1 MNDPAEDL
9 QDEAKQPEEEQ
20 DADDEPQ
27 HRLSVAR
34 SDGDRTAGPAG
45 ERPTLGRMAA
55 KPAILAVDDDVP
67 VLRAVERDLRAR
79 YAGDYRVIG
88 AASGADALEA
98 VRELTRRGDP
108 VALFVVDQRM
118 PVMTGIELLREA
130 LPLQPDAK
138 RVLLTAYADT
148 DVAIRAI
155 NEIRL
160 DQYLLKPWDPP
171 DERLYPV
178 VDDLLADWTAAFR
191 PPFEG
196 LRLLAGRWA
205 PRGHAI
211 RDFLTRNQVPYT
223 WLDPAEADGRRLAES
238 IEGGT
243 DAAAPVVLLPDGRVL
258 RDPQNRDLADA
269 VGLSTHAALPFYDL
283 VIVGAG
289 PAGLAAAVYGA
300 SEGLKTLLVEREA
313 PGGQAGTTSRI
324 ENYLGFPSGL
334 SGADLARRALAQARR
349 LGAEILSSRE
359 AAGIRHADPYRTIV
373 LDDGTELACQ
383 AAVVAT
389 GVSYRRLE
397 IHGADELAGAGV
409 YYGAATTEAHLYRGA
424 EVAVIGAGNAAGQA
438 AVHLSRFAARVH
450 LVARGDDLA
459 ASMSAYLID
468 QLAALPNVD
477 LHTGASARA
486 LHGDAHLDRAT
497 FATPA
502 GELVLPVTAVFI
514 FIGQQ
519 PRTAWLEGIVARDE
533 REFVLTGPDLGR
545 GHGWNL
551 DRDPYLLEASLPGVF
566 VAGDVR
572 HRSIKRIASA
582 VGDGAMA
589 VQLVHRYLADLR

>member
-1 MNDPAEDL
+1 
-9 QDEAKQPEEEQ
+9 
-20 DADDEPQ
+20 
-27 HRLSVAR
+27 
-34 SDGDRTAGPAG
+34 
-45 ERPTLGRMAA
+45 MAA

-79 YAGDYRVIG
+79 YGSDYRIV
-88 AASGADALEA
+88 AAGSGAEALEL

-118 PVMTGIELLREA
+118 PVMTGIELLGEA

-148 DVAIRAI
+148 DIAIRAI

-171 DERLYPV
+171 EERLYPV
-178 VDDLLADWTAAFR
+178 LDDLLADWTAAFR

-205 PRGHAI
+205 PAGHAI
-211 RDFLTRNQVPYT
+211 RDFLTRNQVPYV
-223 WLDPAEADGRRLAES
+223 WLDPDDAEGRRLAES
-238 IEGGT
+238 LDGGVDPT
-243 DAAAPVVLLPDGRVL
+243 APVVLLPDGRVL
-258 RDPQNRDLADA
+258 REPSNRELADA
-269 VGLSTHAALPFYDL
+269 VGMSTRAALPFYDL

-289 PAGLAAAVYGA
+289 PAGLAAAVYGS

-349 LGAEILSSRE
+349 LGTEILSSQE
-359 AAGIRHADPYRTIV
+359 VASIRRADPYRTVV
-373 LDDGTELACQ
+373 LDDGQELSCQ

-389 GVSYRRLE
+389 GVSYRKLE
-397 IHGADELAGAGV
+397 VPGAAELAGAGV
-409 YYGAATTEAHLYRGA
+409 YYGAATTEAILYRDA
-424 EVAVIGAGNAAGQA
+424 EVAVIGSGNSAGQA
-438 AVHLSRFAARVH
+438 VVHLSRFASRVH
-450 LVARGDDLA
+450 LVVRNDDIA
-459 ASMSAYLID
+459 ETMSAYLVD
-468 QLAALPNVD
+468 QIGGLANVEVHPATSTTALRGV
-477 LHTGASARA
+477 G
-486 LHGDAHLDRAT
+486 HLDGAT
-497 FATPA
+497 FTSPA
-502 GELVLPVTAVFI
+502 GELDLPVSAVFV

-519 PRTAWLEGIVARDE
+519 PRTAWLEGVVARDE
-533 REFVLTGPDLGR
+533 RGFVLTGADVGR
-545 GHGWNL
+545 DVGWSL
-551 DRDPYLLEASLPGVF
+551 DRDPWLLESSMPGVF

-572 HRSIKRIASA
+572 HLSVKRIASA
-582 VGDGAMA
+582 VGEGAMA
-589 VQLVHRYLADLR
+589 VALVHQYLAEL